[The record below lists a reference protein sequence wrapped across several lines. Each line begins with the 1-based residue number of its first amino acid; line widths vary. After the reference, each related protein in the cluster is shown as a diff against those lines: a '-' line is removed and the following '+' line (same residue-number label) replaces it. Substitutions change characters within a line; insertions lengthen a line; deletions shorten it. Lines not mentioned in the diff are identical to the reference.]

1 MLPAQTRRTAVPL
14 GGPAGLSSRARISR
28 GVAVQHPYNQNCVL
42 HLTPRSAPSTLAP
55 SARLFIHEVAEA
67 NLKSR
72 LSVASVL
79 FTWCVA
85 VLPAPAVNRDIIQM
99 QQQLQTL
106 QQAVDN
112 MQKTVDTQSAII
124 KTLVEQAND
133 NVNSM
138 KATITDLQRT
148 NSQALAASNSRF
160 DSLNGQVQALSESLE
175 DAKSRLGKLSEQL
188 AQTQNIIQTL
198 NAQPAN
204 NATPATAPAA
214 GQPGPNGQP
223 GPGAR
228 ATPPPPDPGT
238 LYQSALNDYN
248 GGHYDLAVQEFQQYL
263 QNYGDTDLASNAQ
276 FYVGESYYNQK
287 KYDQAIDEFNT
298 CLERYPN
305 GNKLADAQLIKA
317 YALIALGRTQAGER
331 ELHSLIKRFPNS
343 HQAELARQRLRK
355 LS

>member
-1 MLPAQTRRTAVPL
+1 
-14 GGPAGLSSRARISR
+14 
-28 GVAVQHPYNQNCVL
+28 
-42 HLTPRSAPSTLAP
+42 
-55 SARLFIHEVAEA
+55 
-67 NLKSR
+67 LKSR
-72 LSVASVL
+72 LSLA
-79 FTWCVA
+79 A
-85 VLPAPAVNRDIIQM
+85 VLIAWCFAVSAAPAVNRDIIQM

-138 KATITDLQRT
+138 KATIADLQRT
-148 NSQALAASNSRF
+148 NSQNVATTNSRF
-160 DSLNGQVQALSESLE
+160 DSLNGQVQALGESLE
-175 DAKSRLGKLSEQL
+175 EAKGRMAKLSEQL

-198 NAQPAN
+198 SAQPAN
-204 NATPATAPAA
+204 GAGAPAATPAG

-228 ATPPPPDPGT
+228 ATPPAPDPGT

-263 QNYGDTDLASNAQ
+263 QNYADTDLASNAQ

-287 KYDQAIDEFNT
+287 KYEQAIDEFNA

-331 ELHSLIKRFPNS
+331 ELRSLIKRFPNS
-343 HQAELARQRLRK
+343 HQADLARQRLRK